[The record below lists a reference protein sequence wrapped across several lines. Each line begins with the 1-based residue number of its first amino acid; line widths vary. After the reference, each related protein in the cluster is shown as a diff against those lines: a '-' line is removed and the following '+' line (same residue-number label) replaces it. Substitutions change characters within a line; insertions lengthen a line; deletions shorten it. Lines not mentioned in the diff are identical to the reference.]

1 MSKEKET
8 KVSKIEDQELKTV
21 KEQTGKL
28 QQCIMDLGSLEV
40 RKTEVM
46 QAYAEF
52 LKELDVTK
60 KNLEEKYGQVNINL
74 QDGSYEEIKE
84 EVEDKEGDK

>member
-1 MSKEKET
+1 MAEK
-8 KVSKIEDQELKTV
+8 VNKIEEQELKTV

-40 RKTEVM
+40 RKTEIM
-46 QAYAEF
+46 QAYAGF

-60 KNLEEKYGQVNINL
+60 KDLEEKYGQVNVNL
-74 QDGSYEEIKE
+74 QDGSYEEVKE
-84 EVEDKEGDK
+84 EEKSEDK